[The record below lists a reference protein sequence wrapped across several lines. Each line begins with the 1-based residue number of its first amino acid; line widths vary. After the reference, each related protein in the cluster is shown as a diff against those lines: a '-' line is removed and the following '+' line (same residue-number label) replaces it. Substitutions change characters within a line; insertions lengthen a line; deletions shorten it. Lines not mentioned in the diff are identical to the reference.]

1 MEAERAELEQ
11 EKAKREL
18 RRKFAQRKVGE
29 GGFEINAE
37 RYEYLKYSQY
47 CTIYFTTL
55 FFFFFLFTRLQSLMN
70 RWKELL
76 VDREGDI
83 VGMLQEAVSEKKDN
97 AIAMRRSEAKIVKE
111 NIEMMVSGVYVVMH
125 SLKEATVTNFGS
137 TE

>member
-1 MEAERAELEQ
+1 
-11 EKAKREL
+11 
-18 RRKFAQRKVGE
+18 
-29 GGFEINAE
+29 
-37 RYEYLKYSQY
+37 
-47 CTIYFTTL
+47 
-55 FFFFFLFTRLQSLMN
+55 MN